1 MLNNLK
7 ALLVVLVLALLVF
20 HFAKSVCL
28 RYMSAEDFIRRRNA
42 WLALTVI
49 AFVSPSFWIYALF
62 ALPIMYVA
70 AQKDSNPVALYLL
83 LLHVV
88 PPYSFALPSIIINEL
103 FDVDNYRLLAF
114 AILLPTVFKINQAKK
129 LKNQN
134 GSNVAEYFIY
144 AYLILQLILLL
155 PYENITNTMRRGTLF
170 MLDVVLLFYVVQRTN
185 TDQNKLGES
194 IAAFLLACAIFVPIA
209 FFEQM
214 RFWLLYEGLAG
225 AWGVDASMSAF
236 LLRGNS
242 LRAMA
247 STGHSLVLGYLLSMA
262 LVLWLY
268 ISVNKE
274 SRLFATLGIVGVW
287 IGLIAAFSRAP
298 WVTAV
303 LGVATYMVLQPK
315 GLAKLAK
322 TAVLLLPISAIALV
336 SPFGKRILEVMPFM
350 GGEVDAGS
358 IDYRKQLG
366 EAAWERIQAYPLF
379 GDPFFMSHLEHLRQ
393 GQGIIDLVNV
403 YASIAMLYGGVGLAL
418 FIAPFLLAMYG
429 TYTDSRKL
437 KKINP
442 DVSLMGMALFSCMM
456 GTAFFMYT
464 GSFGTGLAKFFY
476 ILAALGIAYSK
487 LSSRILMGK

>member
-28 RYMSAEDFIRRRNA
+28 RYMSEEDFIRRRNA
-42 WLALTVI
+42 WLALTAI

-62 ALPIMYVA
+62 ALPIMYA
-70 AQKDSNPVALYLL
+70 AGKKDSNPVALYLL

-114 AILLPTVFKINQAKK
+114 AILLPTVFRINQTKA
-129 LKNQN
+129 LKNQS
-134 GSNVAEYFIY
+134 GSNAAEYFIY

-155 PYENITNTMRRGTLF
+155 PYENITNTMRRGSLF
-170 MLDVVLLFYVVQRTN
+170 MLDVVLLFFVVRRTCADQR
-185 TDQNKLGES
+185 KMAEA
-194 IAAFLLACAIFVPIA
+194 IAGFTLACAIFVPIA

-225 AWGVDASMSAF
+225 AWRVDASISSF

-274 SRLFATLGIVGVW
+274 SRLFATLGIIGIW

-298 WVTAV
+298 WITAI
-303 LGVATYMVLQPK
+303 LGVATYLVIQPK
-315 GLAKLAK
+315 GLGKFTKTVALLLPF
-322 TAVLLLPISAIALV
+322 TAVLFALPV
-336 SPFGKRILEVMPFM
+336 GQRILDALPFV
-350 GGEVDAGS
+350 GTVDS
-358 IDYRKQLG
+358 ENVTYRQQL
-366 EAAWERIQAYPLF
+366 AASSWERIQANPLF

-403 YASIAMLYGGVGLAL
+403 YATIAMLYGGVGLIL
-418 FIAPFLLAMYG
+418 FIAPFLMAMHG
-429 TYTDSRKL
+429 TFAKA
-437 KKINP
+437 KKVQKINP
-442 DVSLMGMALFSCMM
+442 DLALMGQALFACLM
-456 GTAFFMYT
+456 GTAFFMVT
-464 GSFGTGLAKFFY
+464 GSFGTGLAKMYY
-476 ILAALGIAYSK
+476 ILAAFGCAYSQIVTK
-487 LSSRILMGK
+487 LVQCK

>member
-7 ALLVVLVLALLVF
+7 ALLVVLVIALFVF

-28 RYMSAEDFIRRRNA
+28 RYMSAEDYTRRRNA
-42 WLALTVI
+42 WLALTTI

-62 ALPIMYVA
+62 ALPIMYVVGK
-70 AQKDSNPVALYLL
+70 KDSNPVALYLL

-114 AILLPTVFKINQAKK
+114 AILLPTVFRISQTKT
-129 LKNQN
+129 LKNKN
-134 GSNVAEYFIY
+134 GGNAAEYFIY
-144 AYLILQLILLL
+144 AYLILQLIQLL

-170 MLDVVLLFYVVQRTN
+170 MLDVVLLFYVVRRTSA
-185 TDQNKLGES
+185 DQNKLAEA
-194 IAAFLLACAIFVPIA
+194 ITAFTLACAIFVPIA

-214 RFWLLYEGLAG
+214 RFWLLYEGLSA
-225 AWGVDASMSAF
+225 AWGVDTSISSF

-247 STGHSLVLGYLLSMA
+247 STGHSLVLGYFLAMA

-268 ISVNKE
+268 LSINKE
-274 SRLFATLGIVGVW
+274 SRLLVTLGIIGIW

-298 WVTAV
+298 WATAV
-303 LGVATYMVLQPK
+303 LGVATYMLLQPK

-322 TAVLLLPISAIALV
+322 TAVLFLPISAIALV

-350 GGEVDAGS
+350 GGEVDSGS

-366 EAAWERIQAYPLF
+366 EAAWERIQANPLF

-403 YASIAMLYGGVGLAL
+403 YASIAMLYGGVGLVL

-429 TYTDSRKL
+429 TYTNSRKL
-437 KKINP
+437 QKVNP
-442 DVSLMGMALFSCMM
+442 DLSLMGNALFSCMM

-476 ILAALGIAYSK
+476 ILAAFGIAYSK
-487 LSSRILMGK
+487 LANRLLIEK